1 MLAARS
7 GRGRIGL
14 LIRLGC
20 FGLGRRPGRERP
32 AGAAR
37 RGSRGPRW
45 LARPAEC
52 DQQGAGGLWGALGAE
67 PAGAEAGDQGDVG
80 EGFDVV
86 DQGGAAGDAAFG
98 GTGWFGGGA
107 GVGGVEVVD
116 QCGFLAGDVAAGH
129 CHHAGADGVKLNPPF
144 LNLLGIPQVP
154 QIPRSRTDSTDSR
167 EPHPAPGGRWNR
179 ARRADE
185 DGRVGASGA
194 SPAGRLRLLLVEDE
208 PELATMLAR
217 ILDEDGYDVDVATD
231 GQRGLHLALTRRY
244 EVVVLDRRLPGLEGL
259 DLLGRLRRQGV
270 ATPALVLSA
279 LGNPADRVAGLD
291 AGAEDYLAKPF
302 DVDDLLARLRALR
315 RRHLDSAR
323 VLPLSEGRLNL
334 DSREVTGPR
343 LPVRL
348 SERECGLLAAL
359 AARPAKV
366 SPGRSC

>member
-1 MLAARS
+1 M
-7 GRGRIGL
+7 
-14 LIRLGC
+14 
-20 FGLGRRPGRERP
+20 
-32 AGAAR
+32 
-37 RGSRGPRW
+37 
-45 LARPAEC
+45 
-52 DQQGAGGLWGALGAE
+52 
-67 PAGAEAGDQGDVG
+67 
-80 EGFDVV
+80 
-86 DQGGAAGDAAFG
+86 
-98 GTGWFGGGA
+98 
-107 GVGGVEVVD
+107 
-116 QCGFLAGDVAAGH
+116 
-129 CHHAGADGVKLNPPF
+129 
-144 LNLLGIPQVP
+144 
-154 QIPRSRTDSTDSR
+154 
-167 EPHPAPGGRWNR
+167 
-179 ARRADE
+179 
-185 DGRVGASGA
+185 GASGA

-334 DSREVTGPR
+334 DSRGVTSPR